1 MLIGLCLLASPALG
15 ADRSEALTRARF
27 LYNEGQYEAALNAAE
42 EGRRVPEHVNSAD
55 LIAARAYLEKFRE
68 SRNDED
74 LARARER
81 LNRLDPS
88 QLDADERIELVVG
101 LGEALYFDGAAG
113 AASEVFD
120 SVLDGYGLSATAR
133 ERVLDWWAS
142 ALDEDA
148 RRRADG
154 DRPPVYQRIRERMRS
169 ELALNSGSATAL
181 YWLTAAARGEGNL
194 QAAWDAAR
202 AGWVRSALTPGRGS
216 SLRGDIDHLVV
227 RAIVPESARATG
239 RTADDLLAEWEQFKV
254 RWNQQEP

>member
-42 EGRRVPEHVNSAD
+42 EGRRVPEHVDSAD
-55 LIAARAYLEKFRE
+55 LIAARAYLERYRE

-74 LARARER
+74 LVSARER
-81 LNRLDPS
+81 LRRLDAAK
-88 QLDADERIELVVG
+88 LDADERVELVVG
-101 LGEALYFDGAAG
+101 LGEALYFDGSAG

-120 SVLDGYGLSATAR
+120 SVLASYSLSPMAR

-148 RRRADG
+148 RRRPNAE
-154 DRPPVYQRIRERMRS
+154 RAAVYQRIRERMRS
-169 ELALNSGSATAL
+169 ELSFNAGSATAL
-181 YWLTAAARGEGNL
+181 YWLTAAARGQGDM

-202 AGWVRSALTPGRGS
+202 AGWVRAALTPDRGAG
-216 SLRGDIDHLVV
+216 LREDLDQLVV
-227 RAIVPESARATG
+227 RALVPESARTNG
-239 RTADDLLAEWEQFKV
+239 RAPDELLVEWESFKS
-254 RWNQQEP
+254 RWNQPTP